1 MNKKT
6 RRGLMLAGV
15 ILIAAFLIRGCPSGD
30 KEPPPAWTPVAPT
43 DGTSAM
49 EAEAFCV
56 TVTGYSSEVRQTDS
70 TPFITAANTRVRPG
84 VLALSRD
91 MLHRYTPGAPFCFG
105 DSVVIDGLGV
115 YVVEDTMH
123 RRWLQR
129 ADIWFPSRAEA
140 KRFGCRNLE
149 LRRKV
154 R

>member
-6 RRGLMLAGV
+6 RRGLLLAGI
-15 ILIAAFLIRGCPSGD
+15 ILAAMFLVRGCPLAGCQ
-30 KEPPPAWTPVAPT
+30 PPPPPDPQGLEPTIMVAP
-43 DGTSAM
+43 
-49 EAEAFCV
+49 AEAFCV

-91 MLHRYTPGAPFCFG
+91 MLVRYTPGAPFCFG

-115 YVVEDTMH
+115 YVVEDSMH
-123 RRWLQR
+123 GRWSRR
-129 ADIWFPSRAEA
+129 ADVWFPTRSEA
-140 KRFGCRNLE
+140 KHFGRRELE

-154 R
+154 